1 MNTYTIINTLDGQIK
16 IPEDALPGLNEWS
29 ERIGMLIKY
38 KSEITPTFNV
48 PSSYLIKLISI
59 SRASA
64 QYYSLTG
71 ELQEKK
77 REQIVSMYNAHNREE
92 FTRFYDEEI
101 EITSKLAEFIETID
115 SIIKWN
121 ISSDILYKLI
131 GRIVDPMDPNFT
143 IPQYVTIASLSY
155 LEHLKKTNPDSVDGL
170 TLLPTLLKET
180 DQYTNDL
187 QIPITSWVPL
197 NIIIGTTLIELSIIR
212 KDKSIV
218 FYTLNDLDEQIEEL
232 LSHKDPNS
240 KEFKFIYCLSHK
252 LIMNCIHPSLRVWS

>member
-1 MNTYTIINTLDGQIK
+1 
-16 IPEDALPGLNEWS
+16 
-29 ERIGMLIKY
+29 
-38 KSEITPTFNV
+38 
-48 PSSYLIKLISI
+48 
-59 SRASA
+59 
-64 QYYSLTG
+64 
-71 ELQEKK
+71 
-77 REQIVSMYNAHNREE
+77 
-92 FTRFYDEEI
+92 
-101 EITSKLAEFIETID
+101 
-115 SIIKWN
+115 
-121 ISSDILYKLI
+121 
-131 GRIVDPMDPNFT
+131 MDPNFT